1 MDKKL
6 TILFGTETGN
16 AEMLAHDAATAAKSN
31 GFAAE
36 VRGMDEISV
45 EELYNVHRLLIY
57 CSTLGDGEQPDNAQD
72 LFDAVSDCPPSAL
85 TGLNLSLIHI

>member
-1 MDKKL
+1 MEKKL

-45 EELYNVHRLLIY
+45 EELYKELNEKPTRLSKFMFLNIF
-57 CSTLGDGEQPDNAQD
+57 S
-72 LFDAVSDCPPSAL
+72 SAL
-85 TGLNLSLIHI
+85 KPNMGTIGQQGERLANRSACTA